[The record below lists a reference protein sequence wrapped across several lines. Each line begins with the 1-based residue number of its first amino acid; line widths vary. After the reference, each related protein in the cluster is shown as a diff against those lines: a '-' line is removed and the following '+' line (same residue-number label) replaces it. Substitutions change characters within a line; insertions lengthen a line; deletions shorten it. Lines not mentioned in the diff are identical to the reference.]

1 MQVTWFLN
9 QNYSSLKKNLAFSFG
24 TLLKELGFVCLFVGL
39 LELFTVVGVKTE
51 GTELTVRLRCEP
63 AFVL

>member
-9 QNYSSLKKNLAFSFG
+9 QNYSSLRKNLAFSFG

-39 LELFTVVGVKTE
+39 LELFSVVMSEE
-51 GTELTVRLRCEP
+51 GGDRTHCAPTM
-63 AFVL
+63 

>member
-39 LELFTVVGVKTE
+39 LELFTVVVSEDRGDRTHCAP
-51 GTELTVRLRCEP
+51 TM
-63 AFVL
+63 